1 MAAHSQIRDG
11 DETTA
16 EAGVI
21 RRTPGGW
28 SVQGEEVPDLVNAMV
43 LADILGAE
51 EQGAAPAPPAPPR
64 ASDDATEVER
74 LRITVAQLE
83 HALQTR
89 VVVEQAI
96 GVLAE
101 RHRLAPREAFERLRS
116 AARSRGRKVAEL
128 SRDVVSSCTNP
139 LTPLPGEL
147 ASAGS
152 AAEAGNGRS

>member
-1 MAAHSQIRDG
+1 MAAQSRTRDG
-11 DETTA
+11 EETTA

-28 SVQGEEVPDLVNAMV
+28 SVQGEQVPDLVNAMV
-43 LADILGAE
+43 LADILAAE
-51 EQGAAPAPPAPPR
+51 QQRVPEAPPAPPR
-64 ASDDATEVER
+64 AGDDATEVER

-101 RHRLAPREAFERLRS
+101 RHRLAPREAFEKLRS
-116 AARSRGRKVAEL
+116 AARSRGRKVADL
-128 SRDVVSSCTNP
+128 SRDVVASCTNP
-139 LTPLPGEL
+139 LTPLPAEL
-147 ASAGS
+147 AGAGT
-152 AAEAGNGRS
+152 AAEAAGGRA